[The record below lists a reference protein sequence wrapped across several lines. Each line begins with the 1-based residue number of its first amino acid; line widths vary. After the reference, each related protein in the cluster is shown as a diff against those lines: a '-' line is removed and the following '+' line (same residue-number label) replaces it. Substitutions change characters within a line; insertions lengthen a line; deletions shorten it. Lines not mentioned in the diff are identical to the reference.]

1 MEEINIER
9 IYIRDK
15 MINDINNFLAEL
27 IFKHY
32 EVIIFI
38 DTNEPFISGTRGI
51 AKLTSHLQILD
62 PLISRHDVC
71 LEPFIVKNG

>member
-1 MEEINIER
+1 MEERNIER
-9 IYIRDK
+9 MYIRDK